1 MKKYWDAS
9 CSVRTPS
16 FRVGDKV
23 RVRKPVHVLKGHQ
36 KFFAPI
42 TIKKQ
47 VGPCTYILDDGKTW
61 HASHLTSV
69 PTELG
74 GSSVQAETQWEE
86 NVEPVNGQQTES
98 RPVRAHKPPS
108 WLKDY
113 ET

>member
-16 FRVGDKV
+16 FRVEDKV

-61 HASHLTSV
+61 HASHLQYPLSLV
-69 PTELG
+69 EAQFRQKLNG
-74 GSSVQAETQWEE
+74 KKMSSQ
-86 NVEPVNGQQTES
+86 
-98 RPVRAHKPPS
+98 
-108 WLKDY
+108 
-113 ET
+113 